1 MADSSSSSHSLSP
14 SSSPSSSSVRR
25 IIHSALQLFCW
36 KQPKTSA
43 AAFGVSL
50 TVLVSLSKVSIISVV
65 SYLLLT
71 CLCVTITFRV
81 YKAVIQAV
89 QKSEEGH
96 PFKSLLDRDISVS
109 SETVRPLIDQ
119 GLIHVNWFICQTRR
133 LLLVEDVVDSVK
145 VLQCF
150 FLCSRGLFSV
160 WFSNSGLCTFQ
171 LAVVMWLMTYIG
183 AVFNGLSLLIL
194 ADVVLFMS
202 PLIYQKKKSQIDE
215 LIKSVRSRFEE
226 TLMK

>member
-1 MADSSSSSHSLSP
+1 MRRTPATF
-14 SSSPSSSSVRR
+14 SSSPSSSTGIRFFWSQSFRE
-25 IIHSALQLFCW
+25 ALLLLSSSESRLQLLTGTNELFCW

-71 CLCVTITFRV
+71 CLCVTITFR
-81 YKAVIQAV
+81 YRPITIQRRAI
-89 QKSEEGH
+89 H
-96 PFKSLLDRDISVS
+96 S
-109 SETVRPLIDQ
+109 SNTHTLSHTHTHTHTTVRPLIDQ

-145 VLQCF
+145 
-150 FLCSRGLFSV
+150 
-160 WFSNSGLCTFQ
+160 

-194 ADVVLFMS
+194 DKPADSSKIADKSLKIFHQFSLFF
-202 PLIYQKKKSQIDE
+202 
-215 LIKSVRSRFEE
+215 VRLQNRLPGAVKR
-226 TLMK
+226 TKTG

>member
-145 VLQCF
+145 
-150 FLCSRGLFSV
+150 
-160 WFSNSGLCTFQ
+160 

-226 TLMK
+226 TLMKLQNRLPGAVKRTKTG